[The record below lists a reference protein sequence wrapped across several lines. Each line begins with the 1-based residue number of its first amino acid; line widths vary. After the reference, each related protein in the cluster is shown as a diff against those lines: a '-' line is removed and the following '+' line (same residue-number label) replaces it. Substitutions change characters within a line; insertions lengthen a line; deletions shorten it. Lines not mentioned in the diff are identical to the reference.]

1 MMMRKRTT
9 PQIQTLKKRS
19 RPAPSRTEQVVL
31 DLGQTKVPPADV
43 LPLFPDEEHEDG
55 DDGGTDRVCNGTG
68 EDAHAGEALASASA
82 GEEES
87 LPDEDEE
94 PGTSGVSPLSSD
106 SKSHKSPL
114 SDAPSA
120 GRSPVRPGS
129 TQTDAQEPAADSEEP
144 PEPRDPSPGVAV
156 ATEDGPSLPL
166 SPEVILDNGCEL
178 ICNGTSPPTPPM
190 VTRRQKR
197 KREDGPADGPQD
209 R

>member
-1 MMMRKRTT
+1 MKMTKRMT

-19 RPAPSRTEQVVL
+19 RPALSRTDQVVL

-43 LPLFPDEEHEDG
+43 LRLFPDEDHEDG
-55 DDGGTDRVCNGTG
+55 GDDGTDRVCNGTG
-68 EDAHAGEALASASA
+68 EALGSASP

-106 SKSHKSPL
+106 SKSQKSPL
-114 SDAPSA
+114 SDVPSA

-129 TQTDAQEPAADSEEP
+129 TQTQTQEPAADSEEP

-156 ATEDGPSLPL
+156 ATEDGPPPPL
-166 SPEVILDNGCEL
+166 SPEVVLDSGCEQ
-178 ICNGTSPPTPPM
+178 ICNGTSPPPPPT
-190 VTRRQKR
+190 VTRSQKR
-197 KREDGPADGPQD
+197 KREGGSADGPQD